1 MILGFN
7 NYLDKLYSSSSNFF
21 RKIIIIISSSI
32 SSNIYLEDQKF
43 YSKNSKEINSLSFIT
58 STLNFASV
66 TTISVTVLL
75 YFVILDQKNFNNF
88 IIILIAGNL
97 FALNW
102 LIKRLIDIY
111 LKKEILYNYHKES
124 LIKIKSK
131 KKTHLAGN
139 PLKIRSHF
147 LLIFFSFI
155 LASSFFLFYSL
166 HNILYFIFSFFSF
179 LFVLLF
185 LLVEYQIYKKSDITE
200 TAFFNQLFLNYKNM
214 FSLFSDLLFATFFL
228 ETNLMLYQ
236 NYHFLDISNILIFF
250 IILISGAFLTYFL
263 KNNLLT
269 FSVIIP
275 IIFLNFTHSI
285 FLLSFFISFT
295 YYIYFLSSIHLE
307 LVNIKLLTEIFMVF
321 TISILGYTSFYLY
334 SNYLLTL
341 SIIFIFYLIY
351 FIISFF
357 LKSYT
362 KSLNHTSTENNQK
375 ITNEN

>member
-1 MILGFN
+1 
-7 NYLDKLYSSSSNFF
+7 
-21 RKIIIIISSSI
+21 
-32 SSNIYLEDQKF
+32 
-43 YSKNSKEINSLSFIT
+43 
-58 STLNFASV
+58 
-66 TTISVTVLL
+66 
-75 YFVILDQKNFNNF
+75 
-88 IIILIAGNL
+88 
-97 FALNW
+97 
-102 LIKRLIDIY
+102 
-111 LKKEILYNYHKES
+111 
-124 LIKIKSK
+124 
-131 KKTHLAGN
+131 
-139 PLKIRSHF
+139 
-147 LLIFFSFI
+147 
-155 LASSFFLFYSL
+155 
-166 HNILYFIFSFFSF
+166 
-179 LFVLLF
+179 
-185 LLVEYQIYKKSDITE
+185 
-200 TAFFNQLFLNYKNM
+200 M